1 MILHIDMDAFYA
13 SVEQLDNPDLRGK
26 PVMVGGYS
34 KRGVVTAASYEA
46 RRFGVHSAMPMFKA
60 KKLCPQ
66 GIVVPGRMERY
77 GEISK
82 KIFSLLET
90 LTPLVEPVSID
101 EAYVD
106 LTGCERILG
115 TEQEIALGI
124 KQKIREEVDLS
135 CSIGIAPVKF
145 LAKIASDINKPDGL
159 TIITPDRVPS
169 FIESLPIRKVP
180 GVGKVMLKTIAQL
193 GIETLGDINK
203 FPEKMI
209 HKKFGKFGRRLIS
222 LSKGSDNSPVTPHL
236 EPKSI
241 STEST
246 LSEDTNDLNLLRE
259 RLLKA
264 SEQVGRRLRKH
275 RFKTKTISIKIK
287 LSDFKQ
293 ITRSVTIKEP
303 TYSSKTIYHNALAL
317 LNRYRLPKK
326 VRLIGVGASNLVDS
340 KTPSQLSLFNKG
352 EKIDENW
359 EKVEKAVDDI
369 SSKFGKNA
377 IKKATLF

>member
-34 KRGVVTAASYEA
+34 NRGVVTAASYEA
-46 RRFGVHSAMPMFKA
+46 RKFGVHSAMPMFKA

-66 GIVVPGRMERY
+66 GIVIPGRMERY
-77 GEISK
+77 SEISK
-82 KIFSLLET
+82 KVFSLLET
-90 LTPLVEPVSID
+90 LAPLVEPVSID
-101 EAYVD
+101 EAYID
-106 LTGCERILG
+106 ITGCDRILG
-115 TEQEIALGI
+115 TLQEIALNI
-124 KQKIREEVDLS
+124 KQRIKETVDLS

-159 TIITPDRVPS
+159 TIITPDQVLN

-180 GVGKVMLKTIAQL
+180 GVGKVVLKTIEQM
-193 GIETLGDINK
+193 GIKTLGDINK
-203 FPEKMI
+203 FPEKI
-209 HKKFGKFGRRLIS
+209 ILKRFGKFGRRLIS
-222 LSKGSDNSPVTPHL
+222 LSKGSDDSPVTPHL
-236 EPKSI
+236 EPKSV

-246 LSEDTNDLNLLRE
+246 LSEDTNDLNLLHR
-259 RLLKA
+259 RLLKS

-275 RFKTKTISIKIK
+275 GLKTKTISIKIK

-303 TYSSKTIYHNALAL
+303 TCSSKTIYHNSIEL
-317 LNRYRLPKK
+317 LNKYRPPKK

-340 KTPSQLSLFNKG
+340 ETPSQLGLFNG
-352 EKIDENW
+352 VEKIDENW
-359 EKVEKAVDDI
+359 EKVEKTVDNI
-369 SSKFGKNA
+369 SSKFGKDM

>member
-34 KRGVVTAASYEA
+34 NRGVVTAASYEA
-46 RRFGVHSAMPMFKA
+46 RKFGVHSAMPMFKA

-77 GEISK
+77 SEISK
-82 KIFSLLET
+82 KVFSLLET

-115 TEQEIALGI
+115 TPQEIALNI
-124 KQKIREEVDLS
+124 KQRIKEAVDLS

-145 LAKIASDINKPDGL
+145 LAKIASEINKPDGL
-159 TIITPDRVPS
+159 TIITPDQVLS

-193 GIETLGDINK
+193 GIKTLGDINK

-209 HKKFGKFGRRLIS
+209 RKRFGKFGRRLIS
-222 LSKGSDNSPVTPHL
+222 LSKGSDDSAVTPHL
-236 EPKSI
+236 EPKSV

-246 LSEDTNDLNLLRE
+246 LSEDTNDLNLLRR

-264 SEQVGRRLRKH
+264 SEQVGRRLRKY
-275 RFKTKTISIKIK
+275 RLKTKTISIKIK

-293 ITRSVTIKEP
+293 ITRSVTIKES
-303 TYSSKTIYHNALAL
+303 TGSSKTIYHNASAL
-317 LNRYRLPKK
+317 LDEYRLPKK

-340 KTPSQLSLFNKG
+340 KMPSQLGLFNSG
-352 EKIDENW
+352 EKKDENW
-359 EKVEKAVDDI
+359 EKVEKAIDDI
-369 SSKFGKNA
+369 SSKFGKNT

>member
-26 PVMVGGYS
+26 PVMVGGFS
-34 KRGVVTAASYEA
+34 NRGVVTAASYEA
-46 RRFGVHSAMPMFKA
+46 RKFGVHSAMPMFKA

-66 GIVVPGRMERY
+66 GIVVSGRMERY
-77 GEISK
+77 REVSK

-106 LTGCERILG
+106 LTGCKRILG

-124 KQKIREEVDLS
+124 KQRIREAVDLS

-159 TIITPDRVPS
+159 TIITPDQVPS

-209 HKKFGKFGRRLIS
+209 SKRFGKFGRRLIS
-222 LSKGSDNSPVTPHL
+222 LSKGSDDSAVTPHL

-246 LSEDTNDLNLLRE
+246 LSEDTSDLNLLR
-259 RLLKA
+259 RHLLKA
-264 SEQVGRRLRKH
+264 ADEVGRRLRKH
-275 RFKTKTISIKIK
+275 RLKTKTVSIKIK

-293 ITRSVTIKEP
+293 ITRSVTITEP
-303 TYSSKTIYHNALAL
+303 THSSKTIYQSALAL
-317 LNRYRLPKK
+317 LSRYRLPKK

-340 KTPSQLSLFNKG
+340 KTPSQPGLFHQG
-352 EKIDENW
+352 EKTVDNW

-369 SSKFGKNA
+369 SSKFGKDA
-377 IKKATLF
+377 IKKATLS